1 MSSHPRVLLFSS
13 LIVSLLCTGMRCD
26 PKVKRKDPDTVVDY
40 SGRWNDTDSQ
50 RVAAAVIEDCMAS
63 AWIDEYKGENNKR
76 PVMVV
81 GRVKNKSH
89 EHIDTE
95 LFTKEFEKALIKS
108 GRVRVVAEKDMR
120 EDVRAERKDI
130 QMNADPATIKKFG
143 KEIGADFVLLG
154 VVGTIKDEV
163 KSRYVMYYQVDLE
176 LINIESN
183 EKVWIGEK
191 KIKKDIKKN
200 SFKLF

>member
-1 MSSHPRVLLFSS
+1 MTFTRFFLFGG
-13 LIVSLLCTGMRCD
+13 LILSFVCTGMRCD
-26 PKVKRKDPDTVVDY
+26 PKIRRKDPGKVIDY
-40 SGRWNDTDSQ
+40 SGRWNDSDSQ
-50 RVAAAVIEDCMAS
+50 MVAAAVIEDCLAS
-63 AWIDEYKGENNKR
+63 AWIDEYKNENNKR

-89 EHIDTE
+89 EHIDTMF
-95 LFTKEFEKALIKS
+95 FTKEFEKALIKS

-120 EDVRAERKDI
+120 EDVRAERRDI
-130 QMNADPATIKKFG
+130 QMNADSATIKKFG

-163 KSRYVMYYQVDLE
+163 KSRYVMYYQTDLE
-176 LINIESN
+176 LINIETN

-191 KIKKDIKKN
+191 KLKKDIKKK